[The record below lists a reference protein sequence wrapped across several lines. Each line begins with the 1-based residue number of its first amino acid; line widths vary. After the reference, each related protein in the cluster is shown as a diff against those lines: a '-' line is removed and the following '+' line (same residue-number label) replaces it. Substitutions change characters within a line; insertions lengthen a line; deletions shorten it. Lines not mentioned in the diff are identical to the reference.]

1 MLVFPIHG
9 QEYHFDSNGNC
20 CYPEIVLI
28 PNSVKQLTSSIR
40 GFQNHTEVK
49 EICFE
54 DDSTITNIPS
64 SCFRGMSSVQN
75 IYNLPKSLTNID
87 YYAFEDC
94 HSLETIILPTSITKI
109 PDNCFKNCHSLER
122 IEAPG
127 VTILGNNAFAYCSSL
142 NEDFVMDLLNNRS
155 LTVYSGVFTHC
166 DNLFNLTIK
175 LLWTQMFEYCNYL
188 KMVNITGSSGSTGT
202 SALANCK
209 NLETVIF
216 EDTSKITTFGGR
228 LFENDISLKT
238 IQLPTTLTTIEGYCF
253 AYCHSLPELVLSHNV
268 TSIGSSAFRE
278 TKNLKNF
285 IWPNSV
291 LTINSEMF
299 REGGLQEIVIEEGI
313 TSIGNYAFYSCKNLS
328 KITFPE
334 NSLKTI
340 NYNAFAY
347 CDSLTDITIPDSVT
361 TLGSYLFSNC
371 KALKNVNLPAALTV
385 LDNYVF
391 ASCNSLHEIII
402 PENVTTIKNYC
413 IQNSGLQRIYLGSK
427 ISTIESSAFSSANSL
442 TDIYF
447 NKIKGTLTVPTNKWG
462 ATNATIHWLT
472 STTHFTS
479 NADLSRTKIFIEENE
494 VENLEYKT
502 ETVGEVDFKAYNP
515 DFLPLIG
522 TFNSNPPN
530 EHVLD
535 LQFNNISESGIQGV
549 VLTILPEIE
558 NCIINLS
565 IDNVILQSDYITV
578 LPGTEVTYW
587 VETPEHKFVT
597 GTVIVNET
605 TNLSIPE
612 DVFTSSIEDVK
623 IVYPFDDEI
632 NTKFISNLVDGNNFI
647 IDSTTQSIQSG
658 PKSYNVNSGT
668 SYGYIEIKTPPLKQ
682 TFSLSI
688 SAFAQGENN
697 YDFGFIYLGTAIYKP
712 TQAQVK
718 NSTTDGKGKYLLRH
732 TSTTYNDY
740 VTVTDTLEPN
750 TTYYLNFGFVKDGGG
765 NTGIDR
771 LRIKEINFTA
781 MIEEKGGKIN
791 ET

>member
-9 QEYHFDSNGNC
+9 QEYYFDSNGNF

-40 GFQNHTEVK
+40 VFQNHTEVK

-54 DDSTITNIPS
+54 DGSTITNIPS
-64 SCFRGMSSVQN
+64 SCFSKMSSVQN
-75 IYNLPKSLTNID
+75 IYNLPESLTNID
-87 YYAFEDC
+87 NSAFEDC
-94 HSLETIILPTSITKI
+94 HSLKTIILPSSITKI
-109 PDNCFKNCHSLER
+109 PNYCFENCYSLER

-127 VTILGNNAFAYCSSL
+127 VTVLGTESFAYCSSL
-142 NEDFVMDLLNNRS
+142 TEDFVMDLLNNHS
-155 LTVYSGVFTHC
+155 VTVYPGVFRYC
-166 DNLFNLTIK
+166 DNLVNLTVK
-175 LLWTQMFEYCNYL
+175 LLWTEMFEYCNYL
-188 KMVNITGSSGSTGT
+188 KTINITDNSSSGTTGN

-216 EDTSKITTFGGR
+216 EDTSTITIFGSR

-238 IQLPTTLTTIEGYCF
+238 IQLPTKLTTIEGYCF
-253 AYCHSLPELVLSHNV
+253 AGCHSLPELVLSNNV

-278 TKNLKNF
+278 TKSLKNF
-285 IWPNSV
+285 VWPNSV
-291 LTINSEMF
+291 LTINSDMF
-299 REGGLQEIVIEEGI
+299 RESGLQEIVIKEGV
-313 TSIGNYAFYSCKNLS
+313 TSIGSYAFYSCKNLS
-328 KITFPE
+328 KIIFPE

-340 NYNAFAY
+340 DSSAFNS
-347 CDSLTDITIPDSVT
+347 CDGLTDITIPDSVT
-361 TLGSYLFSNC
+361 TLGSSLFSNC
-371 KALKNVNLPAALTV
+371 QALKNVNLPASLTV
-385 LDNYVF
+385 LNNSIF
-391 ASCNSLHEIII
+391 TSCNSLYEITV

-413 IQNSGLQRIYLGSK
+413 VENSGVQRIYLGSK
-427 ISTIESSAFSSANSL
+427 ISTIESSAFNKANSL

-447 NKIKGTLTVPTNKWG
+447 NKIKGTFTVPTNKWG

-472 STTHFTS
+472 STIHFTS
-479 NADLSRTKIFIEENE
+479 NIDLSKTKIFIEENE

-530 EHVLD
+530 EHILD
-535 LQFNNISESGIQGV
+535 LQFSNISESGVQGV
-549 VLTILPEIE
+549 VLTVLPKIE
-558 NCIINLS
+558 NCIINLM
-565 IDNVILQSDYITV
+565 IDNVTLQSDYITV

-587 VETPEHKFVT
+587 VITPEHKIAT

-632 NTKFISNLVDGNNFI
+632 NTKFIPNLVDGNNFI

-668 SYGYIEIKTPPLKQ
+668 SYGYIEIKTPPFEQ

-697 YDFGFIYLGTAIYKP
+697 YDFGFIYLGTEIYKP

-732 TSTTYNDY
+732 TYTTYNDY

-750 TTYYLNFGFVKDGGG
+750 TTYYLNFGFVKDGSG
-765 NTGIDR
+765 NVGIDR

-781 MIEEKGGKIN
+781 IV
-791 ET
+791 

>member
-9 QEYHFDSNGNC
+9 QEYHFDSNGNF

-28 PNSVKQLTSSIR
+28 PNSVKQLTSSER

-54 DDSTITNIPS
+54 EDSTITSIPS
-64 SCFRGMSSVQN
+64 YCFRGMSSVQN
-75 IYNLPKSLTNID
+75 IYNLPESLTNIN
-87 YYAFEDC
+87 YNAFEDC
-94 HSLETIILPTSITKI
+94 HSLETIILPASVTNI
-109 PDNCFKNCHSLER
+109 PGDCFKNCHALER

-127 VTILGNNAFAYCSSL
+127 VTVLGDDSFSYCISL
-142 NEDFVMDLLNNRS
+142 DEDFVMDLLNNRS
-155 LTVYSGVFTHC
+155 LTLYSGIFSHC
-166 DNLFNLTIK
+166 DSLVNLTIK
-175 LLWTQMFEYCNYL
+175 VLWTGMFEYCNYL
-188 KMVNITGSSGSTGT
+188 ETINITSKALSDSTG
-202 SALANCK
+202 SRALANCK

-216 EDTSKITTFGGR
+216 EDTSKITTFGES
-228 LFENDISLKT
+228 LFSYDVSLKT
-238 IQLPTTLTTIEGYCF
+238 IQLPTTLTTIGRYCF
-253 AYCHSLPELVLSHNV
+253 AYCHSLPELALSHNI
-268 TSIGSSAFRE
+268 TSIGSNAFQE
-278 TKNLKNF
+278 TKSLKNF

-291 LTINSEMF
+291 SEINNEMF
-299 REGGLQEIVIEEGI
+299 RDSGLQEIVIEEGV
-313 TSIGNYAFYSCKNLS
+313 TSIGSYAFRSCKNLS
-328 KITFPE
+328 EITFPE

-340 NYNAFAY
+340 DSYAFAY

-371 KALKNVNLPAALTV
+371 QALKNVNLPAALTV
-385 LDNYVF
+385 LNNYVF
-391 ASCNSLHEIII
+391 SNCSSLYEIVV
-402 PENVTTIKNYC
+402 PENVTTIENYC
-413 IQNSGLQRIYLGSK
+413 VQNSGLQKIYLGSK
-427 ISTIESSAFSSANSL
+427 ISTIESSAFYATYSL

-447 NKIKGTLTVPTNKWG
+447 NKVKGTFTVPTNKWG

-472 STTHFTS
+472 SITHFTS
-479 NADLSRTKIFIEENE
+479 NADLSKTKIFIEENE

-502 ETVGEVDFKAYNP
+502 ETAGEVDFKAYNP

-522 TFNSNPPN
+522 TFNSNPPD
-530 EHVLD
+530 EHILD
-535 LQFNNISESGIQGV
+535 LQFSNISESGVEGV

-558 NCIINLS
+558 NCIINLGVE
-565 IDNVILQSDYITV
+565 NAVLQSDYITV
-578 LPGTEVTYW
+578 LPGTEVMYW
-587 VETPEHKFVT
+587 VETPEHEFVT
-597 GTVIVNET
+597 GTFIVNET
-605 TNLSIPE
+605 TNLSIPK
-612 DVFTSSIEDVK
+612 DAFTSSIEEVK

-632 NTKFISNLVDGNNFI
+632 NAKFISNLVDGNNFI

-668 SYGYIEIKTPPLKQ
+668 SYGYIEIKTPPFEQ

-697 YDFGFIYLGTAIYKP
+697 CDFGFIYLGTAIYQP

-750 TTYYLNFGFVKDGGG
+750 TTYYLNFGFVKDGSA
-765 NTGIDR
+765 NVGIDR
-771 LRIKEINFTA
+771 LRVKEISFTA
-781 MIEEKGGKIN
+781 VVD
-791 ET
+791 